1 MKIVIAPDS
10 FKESLT
16 ALDVARA
23 IERGLRAVWPDAECS
38 LLPMADGGEGT
49 VQALVDASGGRRITE
64 TVSDPLGRP
73 VQADYGVVGADPTE
87 STTAVIEMAEAS
99 GLHRVSGHE
108 RNPNLTSSRGT
119 GELIRAAL
127 DSGARRL
134 ILGLGGSATNDGG
147 AGMLAALGARLL
159 DAEGADLPEGGA
171 ALARL
176 SRLDLSALDPRLQH
190 TDLIIAS
197 DVTNPLCGPQG
208 ASAVFGPQKGASAE
222 QVKTLDDALNHFAEC
237 LAEATGIDARH
248 QAGAGAAG
256 GLGVSLMALGG
267 ELKSGIEV
275 VAEAVGLTSAM
286 AGADLVFTGEG
297 KLDGQTL
304 GGKTPLGVA
313 RVAKAANV
321 PVIALGGAMD
331 DDAAALM
338 DAGINALFGSVQ
350 RPMSLPDALAGATD
364 NLERVARQ
372 VAASIELGRRL
383 AR

>member
-23 IERGLRAVWPDAECS
+23 IEGGVRAIWPNADCI

-49 VQALVDASGGRRITE
+49 VQALVDASGGRRISQ

-73 VQADYGVVGADPTE
+73 VQADYGVLGDDV
-87 STTAVIEMAEAS
+87 TAVIEMAEAS

-108 RNPNLTSSRGT
+108 RNPDLTSSRGT

-127 DSGARRL
+127 DSGTRRL

-171 ALARL
+171 ALAQL
-176 SRLDLSALDPRLQH
+176 SRLDLSALDPRLQQAE
-190 TDLIIAS
+190 LVIAS

-208 ASAVFGPQKGASAE
+208 ASAVFGPQKGASAD
-222 QVKTLDDALNHFAEC
+222 QIKTLDDALNHFADC
-237 LAEATGIDARH
+237 LAEATAIDARH

-267 ELKSGIEV
+267 ELKPGIEV
-275 VAEAVGLTSAM
+275 VAEAVGLAAVM
-286 AGADLVFTGEG
+286 AGADLVFTG
-297 KLDGQTL
+297 DTA
-304 GGKTPLGVA
+304 TH
-313 RVAKAANV
+313 
-321 PVIALGGAMD
+321 VIAR
-331 DDAAALM
+331 
-338 DAGINALFGSVQ
+338 
-350 RPMSLPDALAGATD
+350 RP
-364 NLERVARQ
+364 
-372 VAASIELGRRL
+372 RR
-383 AR
+383 RRR